1 MCVCFTDYTPVL
13 VGGIIGELLGALV
26 ITALIVG
33 SGVAISRKLR
43 ERGKCQSVCC
53 DVHVRI
59 CTQSYIAQSLSVC
72 SCTIIKFTERRL
84 NTQFELDL
92 KSSEE
97 HIEIPT
103 NTPGTSVS
111 SV

>member
-13 VGGIIGELLGALV
+13 VGGIIGELLGTLA
-26 ITALIVG
+26 IAALIVG

-43 ERGKCQSVCC
+43 ERGKFQSVCC
-53 DVHVRI
+53 DVR
-59 CTQSYIAQSLSVC
+59 SYIALPTYIAHSLSVC

-84 NTQFELDL
+84 NAQFELDL